1 MPHQTH
7 PLFCGVQTHDDIK
20 TRVHFCIRAFFKNDL
35 DEHWLRVSVNSK
47 NSRRCVFLILKK
59 EVPELK
65 KNPKALLLTSRN
77 FDYDDCEFE
86 VSGISYYYIIP
97 AGKLKEQQIEFKNEV
112 ADDELLLIIFFKDGS
127 YKVFS
132 LVRYNMSFLY

>member
-1 MPHQTH
+1 M
-7 PLFCGVQTHDDIK
+7 F
-20 TRVHFCIRAFFKNDL
+20 
-35 DEHWLRVSVNSK
+35 
-47 NSRRCVFLILKK
+47 FLILKK
-59 EVPELK
+59 EVPQLK

-77 FDYDDCEFE
+77 IDYDDCEYE

-97 AGKLKEQQIEFKNEV
+97 AGKLKEQQIKFKNEV
-112 ADDELLLIIFFKDGS
+112 ADDELFLIIFFKDGS

>member
-1 MPHQTH
+1 MT
-7 PLFCGVQTHDDIK
+7 
-20 TRVHFCIRAFFKNDL
+20 
-35 DEHWLRVSVNSK
+35 
-47 NSRRCVFLILKK
+47 
-59 EVPELK
+59 
-65 KNPKALLLTSRN
+65 KNPTVLLLTSRD

>member
-1 MPHQTH
+1 V
-7 PLFCGVQTHDDIK
+7 F
-20 TRVHFCIRAFFKNDL
+20 
-35 DEHWLRVSVNSK
+35 
-47 NSRRCVFLILKK
+47 FLILKK

-77 FDYDDCEFE
+77 IDYDDCEFE

-112 ADDELLLIIFFKDGS
+112 DDDELLLVFFFKDGS

-132 LVRYNMSFLY
+132 LARYNMTFSY

>member
-1 MPHQTH
+1 M
-7 PLFCGVQTHDDIK
+7 
-20 TRVHFCIRAFFKNDL
+20 
-35 DEHWLRVSVNSK
+35 
-47 NSRRCVFLILKK
+47 K
-59 EVPELK
+59 E
-65 KNPKALLLTSRN
+65 NPKALLLTSRN
-77 FDYDDCEFE
+77 YDYDDCEFE

>member
-1 MPHQTH
+1 M
-7 PLFCGVQTHDDIK
+7 
-20 TRVHFCIRAFFKNDL
+20 
-35 DEHWLRVSVNSK
+35 
-47 NSRRCVFLILKK
+47 
-59 EVPELK
+59 K
-65 KNPKALLLTSRN
+65 KNPTALLLTSRD

-112 ADDELLLIIFFKDGS
+112 DDDELLLVFFFKDGS

-132 LVRYNMSFLY
+132 LARYNMTFSY

>member
-1 MPHQTH
+1 M
-7 PLFCGVQTHDDIK
+7 F
-20 TRVHFCIRAFFKNDL
+20 
-35 DEHWLRVSVNSK
+35 RVSSFSLSSEQGTLINRFRGTVPKKSRHLLRDFFFI
-47 NSRRCVFLILKK
+47 NSRHCVFNLEEGGIIIEEKSDSSS
-59 EVPELK
+59 
-65 KNPKALLLTSRN
+65 AYHRN

-112 ADDELLLIIFFKDGS
+112 DDDELLLVFFFKDGS

>member
-1 MPHQTH
+1 MS
-7 PLFCGVQTHDDIK
+7 
-20 TRVHFCIRAFFKNDL
+20 HFL
-35 DEHWLRVSVNSK
+35 G
-47 NSRRCVFLILKK
+47 K
-59 EVPELK
+59 EAVYLQ
-65 KNPKALLLTSRN
+65 NPKILLLTSRN

>member
-1 MPHQTH
+1 M
-7 PLFCGVQTHDDIK
+7 
-20 TRVHFCIRAFFKNDL
+20 
-35 DEHWLRVSVNSK
+35 
-47 NSRRCVFLILKK
+47 
-59 EVPELK
+59 K

-77 FDYDDCEFE
+77 IDFDNCEYE

-97 AGKLKEQQIEFKNEV
+97 AVKLKEQQIKFKNEV
-112 ADDELLLIIFFKDGS
+112 ADDELLLIIFFKDES